1 MSFLKN
7 VSIYAIADI
16 LGAGIGLITS
26 PIATRLL
33 TQEQYG
39 ALPLL
44 SAVWA
49 VVALL
54 QYGGMD
60 WAFPFFRSQQNYNK
74 TNVLV
79 SASIMASIS
88 GLIIWLLFFIINMM
102 TPWLRD
108 YAEVSNLELGLFII
122 GIFPGT
128 LLNWY
133 LYILRYENQAIAF
146 ARISLIGR
154 TFSSLIA
161 LPAMALVDQEMRL
174 TAGLGA
180 GALVSFIAIIWALRE
195 LKIINLSIYNKNAWS
210 GELVNKM
217 IRYGI
222 LLVPGGVIYSL
233 STIFDRLLVGWYL
246 GPKGNAILGLTAS
259 IGGVALLIKIWF
271 ARAWD
276 PKMVEWIRTVDA
288 DYYLPRLKIGIKI
301 LILVMI
307 PLPLLAIIWIE
318 PLIHLLYAPEY
329 AEVAPLIP
337 TLILSGVVSSFSLI
351 AVGTVLIANTARWHL
366 PIYSIALILNVIIGI
381 FFIPMYGVM
390 GAIIGTLVGEVFI
403 LFAWI
408 FVGIKFY
415 ANLRLEWLSS
425 LLLIG
430 IVALVCY
437 GYQVGILI
445 PEHPNLER
453 MILSMFLFLIF
464 SIIFIKFQPIKSYK
478 GL

>member
-1 MSFLKN
+1 M
-7 VSIYAIADI
+7 
-16 LGAGIGLITS
+16 
-26 PIATRLL
+26 
-33 TQEQYG
+33 
-39 ALPLL
+39 
-44 SAVWA
+44 
-49 VVALL
+49 
-54 QYGGMD
+54 
-60 WAFPFFRSQQNYNK
+60 
-74 TNVLV
+74 
-79 SASIMASIS
+79 
-88 GLIIWLLFFIINMM
+88 
-102 TPWLRD
+102 
-108 YAEVSNLELGLFII
+108 
-122 GIFPGT
+122 
-128 LLNWY
+128 
-133 LYILRYENQAIAF
+133 
-146 ARISLIGR
+146 
-154 TFSSLIA
+154 
-161 LPAMALVDQEMRL
+161 
-174 TAGLGA
+174 
-180 GALVSFIAIIWALRE
+180 
-195 LKIINLSIYNKNAWS
+195 
-210 GELVNKM
+210 
-217 IRYGI
+217 
-222 LLVPGGVIYSL
+222 
-233 STIFDRLLVGWYL
+233 LVGWYL